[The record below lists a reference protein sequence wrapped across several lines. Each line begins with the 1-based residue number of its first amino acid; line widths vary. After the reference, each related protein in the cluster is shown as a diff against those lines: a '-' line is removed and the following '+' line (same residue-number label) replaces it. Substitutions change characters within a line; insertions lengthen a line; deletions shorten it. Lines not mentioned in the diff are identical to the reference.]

1 MNIPANS
8 NTASHLAHVGVDSE
22 WESRYQNGDTPWDKG
37 LPHPALVR
45 WLSHS
50 DMTGRVLV
58 PGCGSGHD
66 VRAIAQKKTAEVVGM
81 DIAPSAIRAASTFPA
96 VGHESYILGDFLT
109 GEARNYGP
117 FDWIFEHTCF
127 CAIRPDRR
135 ADYTREA
142 AMALKPGGFLL
153 AVFFMNPENSDPNSP
168 PFGSSSSELD
178 ELFLPSFQKIDFQTD
193 IPSYAGREHL
203 EHLVVF
209 QKR

>member
-8 NTASHLAHVGVDSE
+8 NTASRLAHVGADSE

-66 VRAIAQKKTAEVVGM
+66 VRAIAQKKTAKVVGM
-81 DIAPSAIRAASTFPA
+81 DIAPSAIRAATAFTS
-96 VGHESYILGDFLT
+96 VGYETYILGDFLS

-135 ADYTREA
+135 ADYVGEA
-142 AMALKPGGFLL
+142 AAALKTGGFLL
-153 AVFFMNPENSDPNSP
+153 AVFFMDPENSDPNSP
-168 PFGSSSSELD
+168 PFASSSTELD
-178 ELFLPSFQKIDFQTD
+178 GLFLPAFQKIDFQTD
-193 IPSYAGREHL
+193 IPTYAGREQL